1 MKRKRPNH
9 RIRTR
14 TVVIV
19 RDTGLTDW
27 QKIRLFMSLL
37 GL

>member
-19 RDTGLTDW
+19 RDTELTDW
-27 QKIRLFMSLL
+27 QKIRLILSLC

>member
-9 RIRTR
+9 RARCR

-19 RDTGLTDW
+19 RDMGLTDW
-27 QKIRLFMSLL
+27 QKFRLILSLL